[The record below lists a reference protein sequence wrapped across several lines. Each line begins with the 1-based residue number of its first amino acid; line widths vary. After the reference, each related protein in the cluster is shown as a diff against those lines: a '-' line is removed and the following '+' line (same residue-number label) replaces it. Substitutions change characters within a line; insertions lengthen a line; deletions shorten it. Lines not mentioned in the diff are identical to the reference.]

1 MKAKEGMRR
10 AGRVGGQKRARPTC
24 QSGDR
29 ASVFKNG
36 GISAPFVDAESSL
49 LRPNLITGCEC
60 FPKFTSLLFTET
72 WSCHAGDFTNL
83 VVPHF
88 TSIPKSRFH
97 TCSWHTSLT
106 SLGGKSHI
114 AICGLYAGCY
124 AEGIKLVFLRVCRA
138 IINEN
143 KMAGSLPCVIS
154 SVPRATQEIPED
166 FKAL

>member
-1 MKAKEGMRR
+1 MRR
-10 AGRVGGQKRARPTC
+10 AGRLGGQKRARPTC

-88 TSIPKSRFH
+88 TSIPKARRFH
-97 TCSWHTSLT
+97 PWANCWPTSLT

-114 AICGLYAGCY
+114 AICGLYAGWY
-124 AEGIKLVFLRVCRA
+124 VEGIKLVFLHVWRA